1 MKKIFILLFLI
12 FSLITVSIFQPRLID
27 KYIPSTLTQ
36 FGILNTYTIYDE
48 KKKLK
53 PFWNDID
60 FSNINYISEE
70 HQKLF
75 MSGIEIF
82 KENPITGLQ

>member
-1 MKKIFILLFLI
+1 MM
-12 FSLITVSIFQPRLID
+12 
-27 KYIPSTLTQ
+27 
-36 FGILNTYTIYDE
+36 

-75 MSGIEIF
+75 MSGIEYLRKIR
-82 KENPITGLQ
+82 